1 MKGEKRNVKMGRS
14 IVDLAIFTPSPHCTP
29 VVQRHTHTFGF
40 AAGKKQLSH
49 CNISVISYQCLP

>member
-14 IVDLAIFTPSPHCTP
+14 IVDLAPHCTP

-40 AAGKKQLSH
+40 AAGKKELSH